1 MIDLSLYD
9 YLEKYVSEKEYEL
22 KKNQQACG
30 CDIRSVKLG
39 INALQSI
46 VRTSFSEEQDETA
59 SYSRIIYQN
68 NQLVSIKF
76 QNLKFDLNSVV
87 SILSNLPS
95 IAQKEIWAMLMTVL
109 SIVSELSKIKV
120 PLSPEMAWIVLTLY
134 REKYMISDERS
145 ICEDELENQFTEEFS
160 SQYNEQTLRPKYAS
174 AITDLDKLHAIKLE
188 NGRVTLIEEISI

>member
-1 MIDLSLYD
+1 
-9 YLEKYVSEKEYEL
+9 
-22 KKNQQACG
+22 
-30 CDIRSVKLG
+30 
-39 INALQSI
+39 
-46 VRTSFSEEQDETA
+46 
-59 SYSRIIYQN
+59 
-68 NQLVSIKF
+68 
-76 QNLKFDLNSVV
+76 
-87 SILSNLPS
+87 
-95 IAQKEIWAMLMTVL
+95 MTVL

-160 SQYNEQTLRPKYAS
+160 SQYNEQARPKYAS

>member
-39 INALQSI
+39 INTLQSI

-68 NQLVSIKF
+68 NQLYPVL
-76 QNLKFDLNSVV
+76 LK
-87 SILSNLPS
+87 
-95 IAQKEIWAMLMTVL
+95 K
-109 SIVSELSKIKV
+109 
-120 PLSPEMAWIVLTLY
+120 
-134 REKYMISDERS
+134 KYGQ
-145 ICEDELENQFTEEFS
+145 CL
-160 SQYNEQTLRPKYAS
+160 
-174 AITDLDKLHAIKLE
+174 
-188 NGRVTLIEEISI
+188 

>member
-30 CDIRSVKLG
+30 CDIHSVKLG

-87 SILSNLPS
+87 SILSNLPG

-134 REKYMISDERS
+134 REKYRISDERS
-145 ICEDELENQFTEEFS
+145 MCEDELENQFTEEFS
-160 SQYNEQTLRPKYAS
+160 SQYNEQTRPKYAS